1 MFKHARLSRPEKGME
16 HTLKTINGIKIG
28 GLQQKIFNLMLI
40 FIVALLSVYTAV
52 SVWQQRS
59 LSEIVQK
66 ASELQQESITAVSE
80 ETMNAVLN
88 SSMTR
93 STALQAYIADDL
105 FGEVRSDVMTLQ
117 AFAAELFAHADSFG
131 AHPVATPDQVTDGVA
146 AAYLVHERDV
156 DPAQSDTLGLVA
168 NMSEIMLAMFQNSD
182 KLSSVFVGTADGNMV
197 LVNDRSGTYLSEDG
211 SVLTLE
217 IRQRPWYV
225 QAAEAGELIY
235 TGVEI
240 DAYTDQT
247 MLECAAP
254 VYHNGE
260 LVAVVA
266 ADIYLTSIRDYV
278 ERSTSNG
285 GFLCVVNNH
294 GQVLFSPEQ
303 EGTFRVQHSGSAIDL
318 RESGNGELARFVTE
332 ALGGYTGLAQVSVDG
347 KDYYMAGAPMT
358 TVGWAV
364 LSVVDKEVTQ
374 QPTTALLGRYDQ
386 INDEALALY
395 QQAAG
400 HSAQTTAIMTA
411 AVVLLALVG
420 ALVLAGRTV
429 KPLEL
434 MTKRINALRDGD
446 TVFEMDKAYRTNDEI
461 EILAESFAMLSK
473 RTRDYIQKITVITAE
488 KERIGTELA
497 LATRIQADM
506 LPNIFPA
513 FPERP
518 DFDIYASMTPAKE
531 VGGDFYDFFLIDD
544 NHLGLVMA
552 DVSGKGVPAA
562 LFMMISKIL
571 VQNYAMTGRS
581 PAEVLRAV
589 NDQICSN
596 NREEMFVTVW
606 FGILDTR
613 TGKITAANAGHEYP
627 ALMPAGGQFELVK
640 DKHGFVIG
648 GMEGVRYREYE
659 LQMTPGAKLF
669 LYTDGVPEAT
679 DANSE
684 LFGTERMLA
693 ALNAAPAAPDG
704 ILKQVRAAVDGFV
717 KDAEQFDD
725 LTMLCLEYKGNPSG
739 EKPED

>member
-1 MFKHARLSRPEKGME
+1 
-16 HTLKTINGIKIG
+16 
-28 GLQQKIFNLMLI
+28 
-40 FIVALLSVYTAV
+40 
-52 SVWQQRS
+52 
-59 LSEIVQK
+59 
-66 ASELQQESITAVSE
+66 
-80 ETMNAVLN
+80 
-88 SSMTR
+88 
-93 STALQAYIADDL
+93 
-105 FGEVRSDVMTLQ
+105 
-117 AFAAELFAHADSFG
+117 
-131 AHPVATPDQVTDGVA
+131 
-146 AAYLVHERDV
+146 
-156 DPAQSDTLGLVA
+156 
-168 NMSEIMLAMFQNSD
+168 
-182 KLSSVFVGTADGNMV
+182 
-197 LVNDRSGTYLSEDG
+197 
-211 SVLTLE
+211 
-217 IRQRPWYV
+217 
-225 QAAEAGELIY
+225 
-235 TGVEI
+235 
-240 DAYTDQT
+240 
-247 MLECAAP
+247 
-254 VYHNGE
+254 
-260 LVAVVA
+260 
-266 ADIYLTSIRDYV
+266 
-278 ERSTSNG
+278 
-285 GFLCVVNNH
+285 
-294 GQVLFSPEQ
+294 
-303 EGTFRVQHSGSAIDL
+303 
-318 RESGNGELARFVTE
+318 
-332 ALGGYTGLAQVSVDG
+332 
-347 KDYYMAGAPMT
+347 
-358 TVGWAV
+358 
-364 LSVVDKEVTQ
+364 
-374 QPTTALLGRYDQ
+374 
-386 INDEALALY
+386 
-395 QQAAG
+395 
-400 HSAQTTAIMTA
+400 
-411 AVVLLALVG
+411 
-420 ALVLAGRTV
+420 
-429 KPLEL
+429 
-434 MTKRINALRDGD
+434 
-446 TVFEMDKAYRTNDEI
+446 MDKAYRTNDEI

-659 LQMTPGAKLF
+659 LQLTPGAKLF